1 MHCRRKPAVSEEEAN
16 PEKSSAIV
24 EYSNGHSD
32 INNLSDEQVVGV
44 ERIEESL
51 VLPAEV
57 VQEPR
62 VEVGSEFDAEP
73 ATITDELLTTESPII
88 DHPIEGPQAEP
99 EARDKAS
106 DRLEILSQTDITT
119 TDETATPTRDCE
131 VIEPPKSAPVLLELP
146 LEQPEILERTGT
158 PVTGFSMI
166 GNGHSTTTT
175 QETTGTHGM
184 FLKNLNPYIT
194 F

>member
-1 MHCRRKPAVSEEEAN
+1 MHCDRKSAVSEEAN

-32 INNLSDEQVVGV
+32 INNLSDEQVIGV

-57 VQEPR
+57 VQESE
-62 VEVGSEFDAEP
+62 VDEVGSEFDVVPVTVTE
-73 ATITDELLTTESPII
+73 ELSATESHII
-88 DHPIEGPQAEP
+88 DRPIEGPQAEP
-99 EARDKAS
+99 EAKDNAPVEC
-106 DRLEILSQTDITT
+106 LTQMDIMA
-119 TDETATPTRDCE
+119 TDETAPPTRDCE

-146 LEQPEILERTGT
+146 VEQPEILERTGAS
-158 PVTGFSMI
+158 VTEFSM
-166 GNGHSTTTT
+166 TT
-175 QETTGTHGM
+175 QETVGTHGM